1 MRVNGNIGAIEI
13 KAQLIVRPLR
23 PLHSVTNTLRRAF
36 RNFRGVTYTAM
47 LAASLAIISAQVR
60 AADPPSDLERG
71 RTLARTWCSQCH
83 TVEPG
88 DRQQRADGLASFSA
102 LANDPRNTPDRL
114 RAFLTRPHGRM
125 PDLNLS
131 RQDRDDLVAYLVSM
145 KEGAPPTGKAPSQQ

>member
-1 MRVNGNIGAIEI
+1 M
-13 KAQLIVRPLR
+13 KAQLVVRPLR
-23 PLHSVTNTLRRAF
+23 PLHSATDALRPAF
-36 RNFRGVTYTAM
+36 RNFRHVAHAAA
-47 LAASLAIISAQVR
+47 LAASLVVISAQVH

-71 RTLARTWCSQCH
+71 RSLARTWCSQCH

-131 RQDRDDLVAYLVSM
+131 RQDRDDLVAYLGSM
-145 KEGAPPTGKAPSQQ
+145 KEGRTTH